1 MVLENVLISFFY
13 MWLSSFSSI
22 THWRDCLF
30 SIMYSCL
37 LCHRVIDHS
46 VWVYFWAF
54 CPVPLILPGYPVHRG
69 SPGKNTGVGGHF
81 LLQGIFLTQGLNP
94 CLLCLLHWQVGSLPL
109 MPPGEPI
116 WRNSGICWVIIH
128 YTYICTCSVILL
140 SHVIYSKSPMT
151 E

>member
-1 MVLENVLISFFY
+1 

-128 YTYICTCSVILL
+128 YTYICTYSVILL
-140 SHVIYSKSPMT
+140 SHIIYSKSPMT
-151 E
+151 D